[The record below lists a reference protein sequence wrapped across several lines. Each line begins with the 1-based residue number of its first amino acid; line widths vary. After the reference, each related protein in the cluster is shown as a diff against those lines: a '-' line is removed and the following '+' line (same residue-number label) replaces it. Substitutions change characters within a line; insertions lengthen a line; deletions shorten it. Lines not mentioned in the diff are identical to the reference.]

1 MPIAP
6 CSLVSPPLFLARD
19 IQTIDRQWAH
29 SHPDEPLMEKA
40 GAAAAELAGTLASES
55 GAPVLILAGPGNNG
69 GDALVAARL
78 LTAQGFRVAV
88 VSRADPAAPAAGCR
102 ACLVGLA

>member
-1 MPIAP
+1 
-6 CSLVSPPLFLARD
+6 
-19 IQTIDRQWAH
+19 
-29 SHPDEPLMEKA
+29 MEKA

-78 LTAQGFRVAV
+78 LVAQGFRVAV
-88 VSRADPAAPAAGCR
+88 ASRADPARLPPDAARRLGVKAAAR
-102 ACLVGLA
+102 SSRTFLRRNDTASSSTACSAWG